1 MLNFII
7 ERRRE
12 IVDRACKT
20 IALRSHLVQ
29 SEPRDVPLFMNIF
42 LSQVVEILGHP
53 FAKIEAGIKRSAA
66 IHGAAMFD
74 LGYDVSSV
82 AHDYA
87 DISNA
92 ITGLIM
98 DTQTVIS
105 VEDVFVLNHCT
116 DEAVG
121 AAVMEF
127 MTRHD
132 RKQATA
138 EAQRQGMFAHELRN
152 KISSVKLG
160 FQAIVSG
167 RAPVVGAMAA
177 TVTRGIT
184 NLDALV
190 ERSILDTRLEMGV
203 VSPKIVHLH
212 QLMDETRNDHML
224 SAQARGLVLEVAPIP
239 HEINI
244 EVDPLII
251 LGAVSNLLQNAFKFT
266 PSGGRV
272 LLRSHTIDQHVFID
286 VADGCGGL
294 PPGKPEDLFKAF
306 EQRSDERSG
315 LGLGLF
321 IARKSVEASGGQLQ
335 VEDLPGT
342 GCVFTIELPRAN

>member
-1 MLNFII
+1 
-7 ERRRE
+7 
-12 IVDRACKT
+12 
-20 IALRSHLVQ
+20 
-29 SEPRDVPLFMNIF
+29 MNLF

-53 FAKIEAGIKRSAA
+53 FAKIEAGIKRAA
-66 IHGAAMFD
+66 TVHGGAMFD
-74 LGYDVSSV
+74 LGYDVGSV

-92 ITGLIM
+92 ITGLVM
-98 DTQTVIS
+98 DTRTSIS

-121 AAVMEF
+121 AAVQEF
-127 MTRHD
+127 MARHD
-132 RKQATA
+132 RKQASGEA
-138 EAQRQGMFAHELRN
+138 ERQGMFAHELRN
-152 KISSVKLG
+152 KISAVKLG
-160 FQAIVSG
+160 FQSIVSG
-167 RAPVVGAMAA
+167 RFPVGGAVAA
-177 TVTRGIT
+177 TVTRGIF
-184 NLDALV
+184 NLDALI

-203 VSPKIVHLH
+203 VSPKLVHLH
-212 QLMDETRNDHML
+212 QLMDESRSDHML
-224 SAQARGLVLEVAPIP
+224 SAQSRGLVLDVAPIP

-294 PPGKPEDLFKAF
+294 PPGKPEELFKAF
-306 EQRSDERSG
+306 EQRSGNRSG

-321 IARKSVEASGGQLQ
+321 IARKGVEASGGQLQ

-342 GCVFTIELPRAN
+342 GCVFTIELPLAS